1 MTIDINYFPSI
12 RPIHELYEKKKIGL
26 QRRDDMLEPYR
37 QELYQTKVND
47 PHAHPTRIIKSKSAP
62 KMTHDE
68 LTKLT
73 ADWYGVPV
81 EDVE

>member
-26 QRRDDMLEPYR
+26 AKRDSQLKPYR
-37 QELYQTKVND
+37 DELYQTIND

-62 KMTHDE
+62 KPSHNE
-68 LTKLT
+68 LTQLT